1 MTETTGNLLTEPL
14 ISTVPGGRVS
24 LPGLFAAMARGEVQ
38 GFPALRAHQ
47 RAAWHMFLVQL
58 AALALDRAGA
68 QDLPDR
74 AEDWAGLLRG
84 LTPDHPDDAPWCL
97 VVADRA
103 KPGFLQPPDPGGLK
117 WIPVST
123 PDALDM
129 LITSR
134 NHDLKTAVAA
144 RAMPEDWVFALVSL
158 QTGEGYG
165 GAGNHGIARMNG
177 GSSSRAMLALA
188 PLERRGAAPNPSQW
202 WARDVRRLLALRAEG
217 GDEGPCTPGGLALVW
232 PEPWPENRQ
241 LDVAKLDPWFI
252 EVCRRIRLGPTGAE
266 RATSKAARIDAKVY
280 NGVLGDPWAPV
291 HRTEGK
297 SLTLGEGDFTY
308 RRLCDLLMGGDWVVP
323 ALARLGPEDTGEM
336 VLVAAALSRGNSKT
350 DGWKERVVP
359 VPQKVAPKLWTQ
371 QARDFSA
378 EQRDTIAKVDQALR
392 NGLAVMA
399 ARGAW
404 SNLNREDYA
413 RAAPARAAFDRRAD
427 ALFFPALW
435 ERLEAA
441 DTDAAASRFQR
452 QLVRIA
458 QEEFDAALPG
468 IPCAALWRPRAQAR
482 AQAAFWG
489 TLRRQ
494 HIDTGR
500 EADDDA
506 A

>member
-1 MTETTGNLLTEPL
+1 
-14 ISTVPGGRVS
+14 
-24 LPGLFAAMARGEVQ
+24 
-38 GFPALRAHQ
+38 
-47 RAAWHMFLVQL
+47 MFLVQL
-58 AALALDRAGA
+58 AALALDRAGK
-68 QDLPDR
+68 QDVPDE
-74 AEDWAGLLRG
+74 AEDWAALLRG
-84 LTPDHPDDAPWCL
+84 LTGDHADDAPWCL
-97 VVADRA
+97 VVADRG
-103 KPGFLQPPDPGGLK
+103 KPAFMQPSDPGGLK
-117 WIPVST
+117 WTPVPT

-144 RAMPEDWVFALVSL
+144 QAAPEDWLYALVSL

-165 GAGNHGIARMNG
+165 GAGYYGIARMNG

-188 PLERRGAAPNPSQW
+188 PLERTGAAPDPSAW
-202 WARDVRRLLALRAEG
+202 WARDVRRLLALRTVG
-217 GDEGPCTPGGLALVW
+217 GEEGPCTPGGTALVW
-232 PEPWPENRQ
+232 LKSWPETQQ
-241 LDVAKLDPWFI
+241 LDVATLDPWFI
-252 EVCRRIRLGPTGAE
+252 ETCRRVRLTPVGAE
-266 RATSKAARIDAKVY
+266 RAKSKATRINAKAY

-308 RRLCDLLMGGDWVVP
+308 RRLSDLLMGGDWAVP
-323 ALARLGPEDTGEM
+323 VLARPSPEDTGDM
-336 VLVAAALSRGNSKT
+336 ALIAAALSRGNSKT

-359 VPQKVAPKLWTQ
+359 VPPKLAPAIFTQ
-371 QARDFSA
+371 AARDLSA
-378 EQRDTIAKVDQALR
+378 ELREAIAKVDLALR

-399 ARGAW
+399 ARGGW
-404 SNLNREDYA
+404 SNLGREDYA

-427 ALFFPALW
+427 GLFFPALW
-435 ERLEAA
+435 ERLRAA
-441 DTDAAASRFQR
+441 DQDAAASWFQR

-458 QEEFDAALPG
+458 QEEFDAALPS